1 MNIIIINPD
10 KDIWDLRDE
19 YSKINAEFILGGI
32 PKLEKNYNDY
42 YTANETPSD
51 IISNETVLKETFINQ
66 VAFPV
71 YNINAEKY
79 AKIDKNRNILIQY
92 DELWETSSINKAKML
107 LKYNNI
113 EDVKEL
119 RNEVSKYEDMFVDIN
134 EKYMIFYQYLES
146 NEYLTYESSIVARN
160 NIANKL
166 VNKIYDK
173 EIEELIKIN
182 TIRLNDID
190 IYYESKKKTCT
201 EIENELNNT
210 EDDLAKQHL
219 KVIDA
224 TRLVSEKRILKETLK
239 KQLENY
245 NKELSDLQKEL
256 DIIIIKVKNTN
267 NEKIDLDRE
276 KIELEAEIS
285 ENEKEISFYQE
296 IINKNKQYCDRFNNI
311 ISLCQNECKETIDG
325 VLSENNINYLK
336 SIQNDVEFLKR
347 EIEDNNNIIKILE
360 SLEININSFITENKD
375 SISDTDIINIYNDL
389 VKDIED
395 KSLTCITIIETI
407 NNNTQDELDK
417 ITIDTGKLK
426 NTLTKINGDLEN
438 TIKTYKIYTDKQKE
452 IETLISDT
460 NKSISKTNEDINKNE
475 SDLEKA
481 TENLNSLSEE
491 NRNLTDKIVEI
502 TKRLN
507 SAKYDLDQLKLSRDI
522 CNRVINSY
530 NEIYKVAH
538 EIQETSNNNYEQ
550 DQYDLQVMYEIQQLN
565 EEFYN
570 ELRKADR
577 RTK

>member
-10 KDIWDLRDE
+10 KENWDLRDQ
-19 YSKINAEFILGGI
+19 YSKINENIIINGI
-32 PKLEKNYNDY
+32 PTLEKNYNDY
-42 YTANETPSD
+42 YTANERSSE
-51 IISNETVLKETFINQ
+51 IIPNETILKETFIKQ
-66 VAFPV
+66 VAFPI
-71 YNINAEKY
+71 YGISAEKY
-79 AKIDKNRNILIQY
+79 ASINKNRNILIQY
-92 DELWETSSINKAKML
+92 DELWKTSSINKAKML

-134 EKYMIFYQYLES
+134 EKYMMFYQYLEY
-146 NEYLTYESSIVARN
+146 NGYLTYESSIVSRN

-190 IYYESKKKTCT
+190 TYYESKKKTCT
-201 EIENELNNT
+201 EIENELNSA

-285 ENEKEISFYQE
+285 ENEKEISFYKE

-336 SIQNDVEFLKR
+336 SIQNDVEFLKT
-347 EIEDNNNIIKILE
+347 EIEDNNIIKILE

-375 SISDTDIINIYNDL
+375 SISDTDIIDIYNDL

-407 NNNTQDELDK
+407 NNNTQDKLDK
-417 ITIDTGKLK
+417 ITIDTGELR
-426 NTLTKINGDLEN
+426 NTLTKINGDLET
-438 TIKTYKIYTDKQKE
+438 TIKSYKIYTDKQKE
-452 IETLISDT
+452 IETSISDT
-460 NKSISKTNEDINKNE
+460 NKNISKINEDINKNE

-507 SAKYDLDQLKLSRDI
+507 NVKYDLDQLKLSRDI
-522 CNRVINSY
+522 CNRVIDSY
-530 NEIYKVAH
+530 NEIYKVAY

>member
-10 KDIWDLRDE
+10 KENWDLRDQ
-19 YSKINAEFILGGI
+19 YYKINENIILNGI
-32 PKLEKNYNDY
+32 PSLEKNYNDY
-42 YTANETPSD
+42 YTANETSSE
-51 IISNETVLKETFINQ
+51 IIPNETVLKEIFIKQ
-66 VAFPV
+66 VAFPI
-71 YNINAEKY
+71 YDISAEKY
-79 AKIDKNRNILIQY
+79 ASINKNRNILIQY
-92 DELWETSSINKAKML
+92 DELWKTSSINKAKML

-113 EDVKEL
+113 EDIKEL
-119 RNEVSKYEDMFVDIN
+119 RNEVSKYEEMFIDIN

-146 NEYLTYESSIVARN
+146 NGYLTYESSIVSRN

-166 VNKIYDK
+166 ANKFYDK

-182 TIRLNDID
+182 TLRLNDID

-201 EIENELNNT
+201 EIENELNST

-224 TRLVSEKRILKETLK
+224 TRLVSEKRILKETFK

-245 NKELSDLQKEL
+245 KKELSDLQKEL

-325 VLSENNINYLK
+325 TLSENNINYLK
-336 SIQNDVEFLKR
+336 SILTDVEFLKT
-347 EIEDNNNIIKILE
+347 EIEDNNIIKILE

-375 SISDTDIINIYNDL
+375 SISDIDIIDIYNDL

-407 NNNTQDELDK
+407 NNNTQDKLDK
-417 ITIDTGKLK
+417 IVIDTGELR
-426 NTLTKINGDLEN
+426 NTLTKINGDLET
-438 TIKTYKIYTDKQKE
+438 TIKSYKIYTDKQKE
-452 IETLISDT
+452 IETSISDT
-460 NKSISKTNEDINKNE
+460 NKNISKINEDINKNE

-507 SAKYDLDQLKLSRDI
+507 NVKYDLDQLKLSRDI
-522 CNRVINSY
+522 CNRVIDSY

>member
-10 KDIWDLRDE
+10 KENWDLRDQ
-19 YSKINAEFILGGI
+19 YSKINENIILNGI
-32 PKLEKNYNDY
+32 PTLEKNYNDY
-42 YTANETPSD
+42 YTANETPSE
-51 IISNETVLKETFINQ
+51 IIPNETVLKETFIEQ
-66 VAFPV
+66 VGFPI
-71 YNINAEKY
+71 YEISAEKY
-79 AKIDKNRNILIQY
+79 AIINKNRNILIQY
-92 DELWETSSINKAKML
+92 NELWETSSINKAKML

-113 EDVKEL
+113 EDIKEL
-119 RNEVSKYEDMFVDIN
+119 RNEVSKYEDMFIDIN
-134 EKYMIFYQYLES
+134 KKYMIFYQYLES
-146 NEYLTYESSIVARN
+146 NGYLTYESSIVARN

-182 TIRLNDID
+182 TLRLNDID
-190 IYYESKKKTCT
+190 NYYESKKNTCT
-201 EIENELNNT
+201 EIKNELNNA
-210 EDDLAKQHL
+210 EDNLAKQHL

-256 DIIIIKVKNTN
+256 NIVITKVKNTN
-267 NEKIDLDRE
+267 NEKIDLDRK

-296 IINKNKQYCDRFNNI
+296 IIDKNKQYCNKFNNI
-311 ISLCQNECKETIDG
+311 INLCQNECKETIDG
-325 VLSENNINYLK
+325 LLSENNINYLN
-336 SIQNDVEFLKR
+336 SILNDVELLKK
-347 EIEDNNNIIKILE
+347 EIEDNNIIKILE

-375 SISDTDIINIYNDL
+375 SISDINIIDIYNDL
-389 VKDIED
+389 VKDIEE

-407 NNNTQDELDK
+407 DNNTQDKIDK
-417 ITIDTGKLK
+417 LTKDTGELK
-426 NTLTKINGDLEN
+426 NTLTKINGDLET
-438 TIKTYKIYTDKQKE
+438 TIKSYKIYTDKQKE

-460 NKSISKTNEDINKNE
+460 NKNISKINEDINKNE

-502 TKRLN
+502 SKRLN
-507 SAKYDLDQLKLSRDI
+507 DAKYDLDQLKLSRDI
-522 CNRVINSY
+522 CKRVIDSY
-530 NEIYKVAH
+530 NKIYKVAH
-538 EIQETSNNNYEQ
+538 EIQETFNENYEQ
-550 DQYDLQVMYEIQQLN
+550 DKYDLQVMYEIQQLN

-570 ELRKADR
+570 ELRNAAGRIK
-577 RTK
+577 

>member
-10 KDIWDLRDE
+10 KENWDLRDQ
-19 YSKINAEFILGGI
+19 YSKINENIILNGI
-32 PKLEKNYNDY
+32 PSLEKNYNDY
-42 YTANETPSD
+42 YTANEKSSE
-51 IISNETVLKETFINQ
+51 IIPNETVLKEIFIKQ
-66 VAFPV
+66 VAFPI
-71 YNINAEKY
+71 YDISAEKY
-79 AKIDKNRNILIQY
+79 ASINKNRNILIQY
-92 DELWETSSINKAKML
+92 NELWETSSINKAKML

-119 RNEVSKYEDMFVDIN
+119 RNEVSKYEDIFVDIN
-134 EKYMIFYQYLES
+134 EKYMMFYQYLES
-146 NEYLTYESSIVARN
+146 NGYLTYESSIVSRN

-166 VNKIYDK
+166 ANKIYDK

-182 TIRLNDID
+182 NIRLNDID
-190 IYYESKKKTCT
+190 IYYESKRKSCT
-201 EIENELNNT
+201 EIENELNSA
-210 EDDLAKQHL
+210 EDNLAKQHL

-256 DIIIIKVKNTN
+256 DIVITKVKNTN

-276 KIELEAEIS
+276 KIELESEIS
-285 ENEKEISFYQE
+285 ENEKEISFYKE

-336 SIQNDVEFLKR
+336 SIQNDVEFLKT
-347 EIEDNNNIIKILE
+347 EIEDNNIIKILE

-375 SISDTDIINIYNDL
+375 SISDTDIIDIYNDL
-389 VKDIED
+389 VKDIEE

-417 ITIDTGKLK
+417 ITIDTGELK

-507 SAKYDLDQLKLSRDI
+507 DAKYDLDQLKLSGDI
-522 CNRVINSY
+522 CNRVIDSY

>member
-10 KDIWDLRDE
+10 KENWDLRDQ
-19 YSKINAEFILGGI
+19 YSKINENIILNGI
-32 PKLEKNYNDY
+32 PSLEKNYNDY
-42 YTANETPSD
+42 YTANERSSE
-51 IISNETVLKETFINQ
+51 IIPNETVLKETFIKQ
-66 VAFPV
+66 VAFPI
-71 YNINAEKY
+71 YDISAEKY
-79 AKIDKNRNILIQY
+79 ASINKNRNILIQY
-92 DELWETSSINKAKML
+92 DELWKTSSINKAKML

-134 EKYMIFYQYLES
+134 EKYMMFYQYLES
-146 NEYLTYESSIVARN
+146 NGYLTYESSIVARN

-166 VNKIYDK
+166 ANKIYDK

-190 IYYESKKKTCT
+190 TYYESEKKTCT
-201 EIENELNNT
+201 EIENELNSA

-224 TRLVSEKRILKETLK
+224 TRLVSEKRIIKETLK

-336 SIQNDVEFLKR
+336 SIQNDVEFLKT
-347 EIEDNNNIIKILE
+347 EIEDNNIIKILE

-375 SISDTDIINIYNDL
+375 SISDTDIIDIYNDL
-389 VKDIED
+389 VKDIEE

-407 NNNTQDELDK
+407 NNNTQDKLDK
-417 ITIDTGKLK
+417 IVIDTGELR
-426 NTLTKINGDLEN
+426 NTLTKINGDLET
-438 TIKTYKIYTDKQKE
+438 TIKSYKIYTDKQKE

-491 NRNLTDKIVEI
+491 NRNLTDKIVGI

-507 SAKYDLDQLKLSRDI
+507 NAKYDLDQLKLSRDI
-522 CNRVINSY
+522 CNRVIDSY

-565 EEFYN
+565 EEFYK
-570 ELRKADR
+570 ELRNADG

>member
-10 KDIWDLRDE
+10 KENWDLRDQ
-19 YSKINAEFILGGI
+19 YSKINENIIFNGI
-32 PKLEKNYNDY
+32 PTLEKNYNDY
-42 YTANETPSD
+42 YTANETPSE
-51 IISNETVLKETFINQ
+51 IIPNETVLKETFIEQ
-66 VAFPV
+66 VGFPI
-71 YNINAEKY
+71 YEISAEKY
-79 AKIDKNRNILIQY
+79 AIINKNRNILIQY
-92 DELWETSSINKAKML
+92 NELWETSSINKAKML

-113 EDVKEL
+113 EDIKEL
-119 RNEVSKYEDMFVDIN
+119 RNEVSKYEDMFIDIN

-146 NEYLTYESSIVARN
+146 NGYLTYESSIVARN

-182 TIRLNDID
+182 TLRLNDID
-190 IYYESKKKTCT
+190 NYYESKKNICT
-201 EIENELNNT
+201 EIKNELNSA

-256 DIIIIKVKNTN
+256 NIVITKVKNTN
-267 NEKIDLDRE
+267 NEKIDLDRK

-296 IINKNKQYCDRFNNI
+296 IIDKNKQYCNKFNNI

-325 VLSENNINYLK
+325 LLSENNINYLN
-336 SIQNDVEFLKR
+336 SILNDVELLKR
-347 EIEDNNNIIKILE
+347 EIEDNNIIKILE
-360 SLEININSFITENKD
+360 SLEININSFIAENKD
-375 SISDTDIINIYNDL
+375 SISNTDIIDIYNDL
-389 VKDIED
+389 VKDIEE
-395 KSLTCITIIETI
+395 KSFTCITIIETI
-407 NNNTQDELDK
+407 DNNTQDKIDK
-417 ITIDTGKLK
+417 LTKDTRELK
-426 NTLTKINGDLEN
+426 NTLTKINGDLET
-438 TIKTYKIYTDKQKE
+438 TIKSYKIYTDKQKE

-460 NKSISKTNEDINKNE
+460 NKNISKTNEDINKNE

-502 TKRLN
+502 SKRLN
-507 SAKYDLDQLKLSRDI
+507 DAKYDLDQLKLSRDTCKRMI
-522 CNRVINSY
+522 DSY
-530 NEIYKVAH
+530 NGIYKVAH
-538 EIQETSNNNYEQ
+538 EIQETFNENYEQ
-550 DQYDLQVMYEIQQLN
+550 DKYDLQVMYEIQQLN

-570 ELRKADR
+570 ELRNAAGRIK
-577 RTK
+577 

>member
-10 KDIWDLRDE
+10 KENWDLRDQ
-19 YSKINAEFILGGI
+19 YSKINENIIFNGI
-32 PKLEKNYNDY
+32 PTLEKNYNDY
-42 YTANETPSD
+42 YTANETPSE
-51 IISNETVLKETFINQ
+51 IIPNETVLKETFIEQ
-66 VAFPV
+66 VGFPI
-71 YNINAEKY
+71 YEISAEKY
-79 AKIDKNRNILIQY
+79 AIINKNRNILIQY
-92 DELWETSSINKAKML
+92 NELWETSSINKAKIL

-113 EDVKEL
+113 EDIKEL
-119 RNEVSKYEDMFVDIN
+119 RNEVSKYEDMFIDIN

-146 NEYLTYESSIVARN
+146 NGYLTYESSIVARN

-182 TIRLNDID
+182 TLRLNDID
-190 IYYESKKKTCT
+190 NYYESKKNICT
-201 EIENELNNT
+201 EIENELNST

-256 DIIIIKVKNTN
+256 NIVITKVKNTN
-267 NEKIDLDRE
+267 NEKIDLDRK

-296 IINKNKQYCDRFNNI
+296 IIDKNKQYCNKFNNI

-325 VLSENNINYLK
+325 LLSENNINYLN
-336 SIQNDVEFLKR
+336 SILNDVELLKR
-347 EIEDNNNIIKILE
+347 EIEDNNIIKILE
-360 SLEININSFITENKD
+360 SLEININSFIAENKD
-375 SISDTDIINIYNDL
+375 SISNTDIIDIYNDL
-389 VKDIED
+389 VKDIEE
-395 KSLTCITIIETI
+395 KSFTCITIIETI
-407 NNNTQDELDK
+407 DNNTQDKIDK
-417 ITIDTGKLK
+417 LTKDTRELK
-426 NTLTKINGDLEN
+426 NTLTKINGNLET
-438 TIKTYKIYTDKQKE
+438 TIKSYKIYTDKQKE

-460 NKSISKTNEDINKNE
+460 NKNISKTNKDINKNE

-502 TKRLN
+502 SKRLN
-507 SAKYDLDQLKLSRDI
+507 DAKYDLDQLKLSRDTCKRMI
-522 CNRVINSY
+522 DSY

-538 EIQETSNNNYEQ
+538 EIQETFNENYEQ
-550 DQYDLQVMYEIQQLN
+550 DKYDLQVMYEIQQLN

-570 ELRKADR
+570 ELRNAAGRIK
-577 RTK
+577 

>member
-10 KDIWDLRDE
+10 KENWDLRDQ
-19 YSKINAEFILGGI
+19 YSKINENIIINGI
-32 PKLEKNYNDY
+32 PTLEKNYNDY
-42 YTANETPSD
+42 YTANERSSE
-51 IISNETVLKETFINQ
+51 IIPNETILKETFIKQ
-66 VAFPV
+66 VAFPI
-71 YNINAEKY
+71 YDISAEKY
-79 AKIDKNRNILIQY
+79 ASINKNRNILIQY
-92 DELWETSSINKAKML
+92 DELWKTSSINKAKML

-113 EDVKEL
+113 EDIKEL

-134 EKYMIFYQYLES
+134 EKYIMFYQYLES
-146 NEYLTYESSIVARN
+146 NGYLTYESSIVARN

-190 IYYESKKKTCT
+190 TYYESKKKTCT
-201 EIENELNNT
+201 EIENELNSA

-245 NKELSDLQKEL
+245 KKELSDLQKEL

-336 SIQNDVEFLKR
+336 SIQNDVEFLKT
-347 EIEDNNNIIKILE
+347 EIEDNNIIKILE

-375 SISDTDIINIYNDL
+375 SISDTDIIDIYNDL

-407 NNNTQDELDK
+407 NNNTQDKLDK
-417 ITIDTGKLK
+417 ITIDTGELK
-426 NTLTKINGDLEN
+426 NTLTKINGDLET
-438 TIKTYKIYTDKQKE
+438 TIKSYKIYTDKQKE
-452 IETLISDT
+452 IETSISDT
-460 NKSISKTNEDINKNE
+460 NKNISKINEEINKNE

-507 SAKYDLDQLKLSRDI
+507 NTKYDLDQLKLSRDI
-522 CNRVINSY
+522 CSRVIDSY

-550 DQYDLQVMYEIQQLN
+550 DKYDLQVMYEIQRLN
-565 EEFYN
+565 EEFYK
-570 ELRKADR
+570 ELRNADG

>member
-10 KDIWDLRDE
+10 KENWDLRDQ
-19 YSKINAEFILGGI
+19 YSKINENIILNGI
-32 PKLEKNYNDY
+32 PSLEKNYNDY
-42 YTANETPSD
+42 YTANETSSE
-51 IISNETVLKETFINQ
+51 IIPNETILKETFIKQ
-66 VAFPV
+66 VSFPI
-71 YNINAEKY
+71 YDISAEKY
-79 AKIDKNRNILIQY
+79 ASINKKRNILIQY
-92 DELWETSSINKAKML
+92 NELWETGSINKAKML

-113 EDVKEL
+113 KDVKEL

-146 NEYLTYESSIVARN
+146 NGYLTYESSIVARN

-166 VNKIYDK
+166 ANKFYDK

-182 TIRLNDID
+182 TLRLNDID
-190 IYYESKKKTCT
+190 TYYDSKKKTCT
-201 EIENELNNT
+201 EIENELNSA

-256 DIIIIKVKNTN
+256 DIVITKVKNTN

-296 IINKNKQYCDRFNNI
+296 VIDKNKQYCDRFNNI

-325 VLSENNINYLK
+325 ALSENNINYLK
-336 SIQNDVEFLKR
+336 SILTDIDFLKT
-347 EIEDNNNIIKILE
+347 EIEDNNIIKILE

-375 SISDTDIINIYNDL
+375 SISDINIIDIYNDL
-389 VKDIED
+389 VKDIEE

-407 NNNTQDELDK
+407 NNNTQDKLDK
-417 ITIDTGKLK
+417 LIRDTGELK
-426 NTLTKINGDLEN
+426 NTLTKINGDLET
-438 TIKTYKIYTDKQKE
+438 TIKSYKIYTDKQKE

-507 SAKYDLDQLKLSRDI
+507 GAKYDLDQLKLSRDI
-522 CNRVINSY
+522 CNRVIDSY

-565 EEFYN
+565 KEFYN

>member
-1 MNIIIINPD
+1 
-10 KDIWDLRDE
+10 
-19 YSKINAEFILGGI
+19 
-32 PKLEKNYNDY
+32 
-42 YTANETPSD
+42 
-51 IISNETVLKETFINQ
+51 
-66 VAFPV
+66 
-71 YNINAEKY
+71 
-79 AKIDKNRNILIQY
+79 
-92 DELWETSSINKAKML
+92 ML

-113 EDVKEL
+113 EDIKEL
-119 RNEVSKYEDMFVDIN
+119 RNKVSKYEDMFIDIN

-146 NEYLTYESSIVARN
+146 NGYLTYESSIVARN

-182 TIRLNDID
+182 TLRLNDID
-190 IYYESKKKTCT
+190 NYYESKKNICT
-201 EIENELNNT
+201 EIKNELNSA

-256 DIIIIKVKNTN
+256 NIVITKVKNTN
-267 NEKIDLDRE
+267 NEKIDLDRK

-296 IINKNKQYCDRFNNI
+296 IIDKNKQYCNKFNNI

-325 VLSENNINYLK
+325 LLSENNINYLN
-336 SIQNDVEFLKR
+336 SILNDAELLKR
-347 EIEDNNNIIKILE
+347 EIEDNNIIKILE
-360 SLEININSFITENKD
+360 SLEININSFIAENKD
-375 SISDTDIINIYNDL
+375 SISNTDIIDIYNDL
-389 VKDIED
+389 VKDIEE
-395 KSLTCITIIETI
+395 KSFTCITIIETI
-407 NNNTQDELDK
+407 DNNTQDKIDK
-417 ITIDTGKLK
+417 LTKDTRELK
-426 NTLTKINGDLEN
+426 NTLTKINGNLET
-438 TIKTYKIYTDKQKE
+438 TIKSYKIYTDKQKE

-460 NKSISKTNEDINKNE
+460 NKNISKTNKDINKNE

-502 TKRLN
+502 SKRLN
-507 SAKYDLDQLKLSRDI
+507 DAKYDLDQLKLSRDTCKRMI
-522 CNRVINSY
+522 DSY

-538 EIQETSNNNYEQ
+538 EIQETFNENYEQ
-550 DQYDLQVMYEIQQLN
+550 DKYDLQVMYEIQQLN

-570 ELRKADR
+570 ELRNAAGRIK
-577 RTK
+577 

>member
-10 KDIWDLRDE
+10 KENWDLRDQ
-19 YSKINAEFILGGI
+19 YSKINENIIFNGI
-32 PKLEKNYNDY
+32 PTLEKNYNDY
-42 YTANETPSD
+42 YTANETPSE
-51 IISNETVLKETFINQ
+51 IIPNETVLKETFIEQ
-66 VAFPV
+66 VGFPI
-71 YNINAEKY
+71 YEISAEKY
-79 AKIDKNRNILIQY
+79 AIINKNRNILIQY
-92 DELWETSSINKAKML
+92 NELWETSSINKAKML

-119 RNEVSKYEDMFVDIN
+119 RNEVSKYEDMFIDIN

-146 NEYLTYESSIVARN
+146 NGYLTYESSIVARN

-182 TIRLNDID
+182 TLRLNDID
-190 IYYESKKKTCT
+190 NYYESKKNICT
-201 EIENELNNT
+201 EIKNELNSA

-256 DIIIIKVKNTN
+256 NIVITKVKNTN
-267 NEKIDLDRE
+267 NEKIDLDRK

-296 IINKNKQYCDRFNNI
+296 IIDKNKQYCNKFNNI

-325 VLSENNINYLK
+325 LLGENNINYLN
-336 SIQNDVEFLKR
+336 SILNDVELLKR
-347 EIEDNNNIIKILE
+347 KIEDNNIIKILE
-360 SLEININSFITENKD
+360 SLEININSFIAENKD
-375 SISDTDIINIYNDL
+375 SISNTDIIDIYNDL
-389 VKDIED
+389 VKDIEE
-395 KSLTCITIIETI
+395 KSFTCITIIETI
-407 NNNTQDELDK
+407 DNNTQDKIDK
-417 ITIDTGKLK
+417 LTKDTRELK
-426 NTLTKINGDLEN
+426 NTLTKINGNLET
-438 TIKTYKIYTDKQKE
+438 TIKSYKIYTDKQKE

-460 NKSISKTNEDINKNE
+460 NKNISKTNKDINKNE

-491 NRNLTDKIVEI
+491 NRILTDKIVEI
-502 TKRLN
+502 SKRLN
-507 SAKYDLDQLKLSRDI
+507 DAKYDLDQLKLSRDTCKRMI
-522 CNRVINSY
+522 DSY

-538 EIQETSNNNYEQ
+538 EIQETFNENYEQ
-550 DQYDLQVMYEIQQLN
+550 DKYDLQVMYEIQQLN

-570 ELRKADR
+570 ELRNAAGRIK
-577 RTK
+577 

>member
-10 KDIWDLRDE
+10 KENWDLRDQ
-19 YSKINAEFILGGI
+19 YSKINENIIFNGI
-32 PKLEKNYNDY
+32 PTLEKNYNDY
-42 YTANETPSD
+42 YTANETPSE
-51 IISNETVLKETFINQ
+51 IIPNETVLKETFIEQ
-66 VAFPV
+66 VGFPI
-71 YNINAEKY
+71 YEISAEKY
-79 AKIDKNRNILIQY
+79 AIINKNRNILIQY
-92 DELWETSSINKAKML
+92 NELWETSSINKAKML

-113 EDVKEL
+113 EDIKEL
-119 RNEVSKYEDMFVDIN
+119 RNEVSKYEDMFIDIN

-146 NEYLTYESSIVARN
+146 NGYLTYESSIVARN

-182 TIRLNDID
+182 TLRLNDID
-190 IYYESKKKTCT
+190 NYYESKKNICT
-201 EIENELNNT
+201 EIKNELNSA

-256 DIIIIKVKNTN
+256 NIVITKIKNTN
-267 NEKIDLDRE
+267 NEKIDLDR
-276 KIELEAEIS
+276 KKKELEAEIS

-296 IINKNKQYCDRFNNI
+296 IIDKNKQYCNKFNNI

-325 VLSENNINYLK
+325 LLSENNINYLN
-336 SIQNDVEFLKR
+336 SILNDVELLKR
-347 EIEDNNNIIKILE
+347 EIEDNNIIKILE
-360 SLEININSFITENKD
+360 SLEININSFIAENKD
-375 SISDTDIINIYNDL
+375 SISNTDIIDIYNDL
-389 VKDIED
+389 VKDIEE
-395 KSLTCITIIETI
+395 KSFTCITIIETI
-407 NNNTQDELDK
+407 DNNTQDKIDK
-417 ITIDTGKLK
+417 LTKDTRELK
-426 NTLTKINGDLEN
+426 NTLTKINGNLET
-438 TIKTYKIYTDKQKE
+438 TIKSYKIYTDKQKE

-460 NKSISKTNEDINKNE
+460 NKNISKTNKDINKNE

-502 TKRLN
+502 SKRLN
-507 SAKYDLDQLKLSRDI
+507 DAKYDLDQLKLSRDTCKHMI
-522 CNRVINSY
+522 DSY

-538 EIQETSNNNYEQ
+538 EIQKTFNENYEQ
-550 DQYDLQVMYEIQQLN
+550 DKYDLQVMYEIQQLN

-570 ELRKADR
+570 ELCNAAGRIK
-577 RTK
+577 

>member
-10 KDIWDLRDE
+10 KENWDLRDQ
-19 YSKINAEFILGGI
+19 YSKINENIIFNGI
-32 PKLEKNYNDY
+32 PTLEKNYNDY
-42 YTANETPSD
+42 YTANETPSE
-51 IISNETVLKETFINQ
+51 IIPNETVLKETFIEQ
-66 VAFPV
+66 VGFPI
-71 YNINAEKY
+71 YEISAEKY
-79 AKIDKNRNILIQY
+79 AIINKNRNILIQY
-92 DELWETSSINKAKML
+92 NELWETSSINKAKML

-113 EDVKEL
+113 EDIKEL
-119 RNEVSKYEDMFVDIN
+119 RNEVSKYEDMFIDIN

-146 NEYLTYESSIVARN
+146 NGYLTYESSIVARN

-182 TIRLNDID
+182 TLRLNDID
-190 IYYESKKKTCT
+190 NYYESKKNICT
-201 EIENELNNT
+201 EIEKELNST

-256 DIIIIKVKNTN
+256 NIVITKVKNTN
-267 NEKIDLDRE
+267 NEKIDLDRK

-296 IINKNKQYCDRFNNI
+296 IIDKNKQYCNKFNNI

-325 VLSENNINYLK
+325 LLSENNINYLN
-336 SIQNDVEFLKR
+336 SILNDVELLKR
-347 EIEDNNNIIKILE
+347 EIEDNNIIKILE
-360 SLEININSFITENKD
+360 SLEININSFIAENKD
-375 SISDTDIINIYNDL
+375 SISNTDIIDIYNDL
-389 VKDIED
+389 VKDIEE
-395 KSLTCITIIETI
+395 KSFTCITIIETI
-407 NNNTQDELDK
+407 DNNTQDKIDK
-417 ITIDTGKLK
+417 LTKDTRELK
-426 NTLTKINGDLEN
+426 NTLTKINGNLET
-438 TIKTYKIYTDKQKE
+438 TIKSYKIYTDKQKE

-460 NKSISKTNEDINKNE
+460 NKNISKTNKDINKNE

-502 TKRLN
+502 SKRLN
-507 SAKYDLDQLKLSRDI
+507 DAKYDLDQLKLSRDTCKRMI
-522 CNRVINSY
+522 DSY

-538 EIQETSNNNYEQ
+538 EIQETFNENYEQ
-550 DQYDLQVMYEIQQLN
+550 DKYDLQVMYEIQQLN

-570 ELRKADR
+570 ELRNAAGRIK
-577 RTK
+577 

>member
-10 KDIWDLRDE
+10 KENWDLRDQ
-19 YSKINAEFILGGI
+19 YSKINENIILNGI
-32 PKLEKNYNDY
+32 PSLEKNYNDY
-42 YTANETPSD
+42 YTANETSSE
-51 IISNETVLKETFINQ
+51 IIPNETVLKEIFIKQ
-66 VAFPV
+66 VAFPI
-71 YNINAEKY
+71 YDISAEKY
-79 AKIDKNRNILIQY
+79 ASINKNRNILIQY
-92 DELWETSSINKAKML
+92 NELWETSSINKAKML

-113 EDVKEL
+113 EDIKEL
-119 RNEVSKYEDMFVDIN
+119 RNEVSKYEEMFIDIN

-146 NEYLTYESSIVARN
+146 NGYLTYESSIVSRN

-166 VNKIYDK
+166 ANKFYDK

-182 TIRLNDID
+182 TLRLNDID

-201 EIENELNNT
+201 EIENELNSA

-224 TRLVSEKRILKETLK
+224 TKLVSEKRILKETLK

-256 DIIIIKVKNTN
+256 DIVVTKVKNTN

-285 ENEKEISFYQE
+285 ENEREISFYKE

-336 SIQNDVEFLKR
+336 SIQNDVEFLKT
-347 EIEDNNNIIKILE
+347 EIEDNNIIKILE

-375 SISDTDIINIYNDL
+375 SISDTNIIDIYNDL
-389 VKDIED
+389 VKDIEE

-417 ITIDTGKLK
+417 ITIDTGELK
-426 NTLTKINGDLEN
+426 NTLSKINGDLEN

-475 SDLEKA
+475 SNLEKA
-481 TENLNSLSEE
+481 TENLNSLSKE
-491 NRNLTDKIVEI
+491 NHNLTDKIVEI

-522 CNRVINSY
+522 CNRVIDSY

>member
-10 KDIWDLRDE
+10 KENWDLRDQ
-19 YSKINAEFILGGI
+19 YSKINENIIFNGI
-32 PKLEKNYNDY
+32 PTLEKNYNDY
-42 YTANETPSD
+42 YTANETPSE
-51 IISNETVLKETFINQ
+51 IIPNETVLKETFIEQ
-66 VAFPV
+66 VAFPI
-71 YNINAEKY
+71 YEISAEKY
-79 AKIDKNRNILIQY
+79 AIINKNRNILIQY
-92 DELWETSSINKAKML
+92 NELWETSSINKAKML

-113 EDVKEL
+113 EDIKEL

-134 EKYMIFYQYLES
+134 EKYMIFYQYLKS
-146 NEYLTYESSIVARN
+146 NGYLTYESSIVARN

-182 TIRLNDID
+182 TLRLNDID
-190 IYYESKKKTCT
+190 IYYKSKKNTCT
-201 EIENELNNT
+201 EIKNELNNA
-210 EDDLAKQHL
+210 EDNLAKQHL

-239 KQLENY
+239 KQLENH

-256 DIIIIKVKNTN
+256 DIVIIKVKNTN

-285 ENEKEISFYQE
+285 KNEKEISFYQE
-296 IINKNKQYCDRFNNI
+296 VIDKNKQYCDRFNNI

-325 VLSENNINYLK
+325 VLSENNINYLN
-336 SIQNDVEFLKR
+336 SILDDVEFLKT
-347 EIEDNNNIIKILE
+347 EIEDNNIIKILE

-375 SISDTDIINIYNDL
+375 SISDINIIDIYNNL
-389 VKDIED
+389 VKDIEE

-407 NNNTQDELDK
+407 NNNTQDKLDK
-417 ITIDTGKLK
+417 LIRDTGELK
-426 NTLTKINGDLEN
+426 NTLTKINGDLET
-438 TIKTYKIYTDKQKE
+438 TIKSYKIYTDKQKE

-460 NKSISKTNEDINKNE
+460 NKNISKTNENINKNE

-502 TKRLN
+502 SKRLN
-507 SAKYDLDQLKLSRDI
+507 DEKYDLDQLKLSRDI
-522 CNRVINSY
+522 CKRVIDSY
-530 NEIYKVAH
+530 NKIYKVAH
-538 EIQETSNNNYEQ
+538 EIQETFNENYEQ
-550 DQYDLQVMYEIQQLN
+550 DKYDLQVMYEIQQLN

-570 ELRKADR
+570 ELRNTAGRIK
-577 RTK
+577 

>member
-10 KDIWDLRDE
+10 KENWDLRDQ
-19 YSKINAEFILGGI
+19 YSKINENIILNGI
-32 PKLEKNYNDY
+32 PSLEKNYNDY
-42 YTANETPSD
+42 YTANEKSSE
-51 IISNETVLKETFINQ
+51 IIPNETVLKEIFIKQ
-66 VAFPV
+66 VAFPI
-71 YNINAEKY
+71 YDISAEKY
-79 AKIDKNRNILIQY
+79 ASINKNRNILIQY
-92 DELWETSSINKAKML
+92 NELWETSSINKAKML

-119 RNEVSKYEDMFVDIN
+119 RNEVSKYEDIFVDIN
-134 EKYMIFYQYLES
+134 EKYMMFYQYLES
-146 NEYLTYESSIVARN
+146 NGYLTYESSIVSRN

-166 VNKIYDK
+166 ANKFYDK

-182 TIRLNDID
+182 TLRLNDID
-190 IYYESKKKTCT
+190 IYYESKKNTCT
-201 EIENELNNT
+201 EIKNELNSA
-210 EDDLAKQHL
+210 EDNLAKQHL

-256 DIIIIKVKNTN
+256 DIVITKVKNTN

-276 KIELEAEIS
+276 KIELESEIS
-285 ENEKEISFYQE
+285 ENEKEISFYKE

-336 SIQNDVEFLKR
+336 SIQNDVEFLKT
-347 EIEDNNNIIKILE
+347 EIEDNNIIKILE

-375 SISDTDIINIYNDL
+375 SISDTDIIDIYNDL
-389 VKDIED
+389 VKDIEE

-417 ITIDTGKLK
+417 ITIDTGELK

-507 SAKYDLDQLKLSRDI
+507 DAKYDLDQLKLSGDI
-522 CNRVINSY
+522 CNRVIDSY

>member
-10 KDIWDLRDE
+10 KENWDLRDQ
-19 YSKINAEFILGGI
+19 YSKINENIILNGI
-32 PKLEKNYNDY
+32 PSLEKNYNDY
-42 YTANETPSD
+42 YTANETSSE
-51 IISNETVLKETFINQ
+51 IIPNETVLKEIFIKQ
-66 VAFPV
+66 VAFPI
-71 YNINAEKY
+71 YDISAEKY
-79 AKIDKNRNILIQY
+79 ASINKNRNILIQY
-92 DELWETSSINKAKML
+92 NELWETSSINKAKML

-146 NEYLTYESSIVARN
+146 NRYLTYESSIVARN

-166 VNKIYDK
+166 ANKFYDK

-182 TIRLNDID
+182 TLRLNDID

-201 EIENELNNT
+201 EIENELNST

-245 NKELSDLQKEL
+245 NKELSNLQKEL
-256 DIIIIKVKNTN
+256 DIIVIKVKNTN

-285 ENEKEISFYQE
+285 ENEKEISFYKE

-336 SIQNDVEFLKR
+336 SIQNDVEFLKT
-347 EIEDNNNIIKILE
+347 EIEDNNIIKILE

-375 SISDTDIINIYNDL
+375 SISDTDIIDIYNDL
-389 VKDIED
+389 VKDIEE

-407 NNNTQDELDK
+407 NNNTQDKLDK
-417 ITIDTGKLK
+417 IAIDTGELK
-426 NTLTKINGDLEN
+426 NTLTKINGDLET
-438 TIKTYKIYTDKQKE
+438 TIKSYKIYTDKQKE
-452 IETLISDT
+452 IETSISDT
-460 NKSISKTNEDINKNE
+460 NKNISKTNEDINKNE

-507 SAKYDLDQLKLSRDI
+507 DAKYDLDQLKLSGDI
-522 CNRVINSY
+522 CNRVIDSY